1 MIRGGRS
8 LVGVRGAA
16 SCISARSTLASAFGG
31 GVGALDDD
39 DRVDKDRR
47 LECVPRASRLRDERV
62 SEVGA
67 GAPSS
72 AAAVGRIG
80 ADADGGASAAGPCI
94 FFAAW
99 PLSSTGSVLTGGADA
114 VSSASAFTAAAMMLS
129 GAADADSGFKSDAA
143 PCEFDSDTI
152 ATPAGADVAGADAAG
167 AGAGAG
173 AAAGAA
179 DGARSGI

>member
-80 ADADGGASAAGPCI
+80 ADADGAGPCI
-94 FFAAW
+94 LFAAW
-99 PLSSTGSVLTGGADA
+99 PLSSTGSVLTGGADS

-129 GAADADSGFKSDAA
+129 GAADADSGFK
-143 PCEFDSDTI
+143 
-152 ATPAGADVAGADAAG
+152 
-167 AGAGAG
+167 
-173 AAAGAA
+173 
-179 DGARSGI
+179 

>member
-31 GVGALDDD
+31 GVVALDDD

-80 ADADGGASAAGPCI
+80 AADGAEPCI
-94 FFAAW
+94 LFAAW
-99 PLSSTGSVLTGGADA
+99 PLSSTGSVLTGGADS
-114 VSSASAFTAAAMMLS
+114 VFSASAFTAAAMMLS
-129 GAADADSGFKSDAA
+129 GAADADSGFK
-143 PCEFDSDTI
+143 
-152 ATPAGADVAGADAAG
+152 
-167 AGAGAG
+167 
-173 AAAGAA
+173 
-179 DGARSGI
+179 